1 MFKYVFRQKYDPQ
14 LYTTV
19 RSTPYL
25 YSIAAS
31 ITVQYTLCI
40 YLQASNLLQG
50 IEIDLHR

>member
-1 MFKYVFRQKYDPQ
+1 MYLGRNMILNYIQ
-14 LYTTV
+14 L
-19 RSTPYL
+19 YL
-25 YSIAAS
+25 YSIAGS